1 MGNTRMTATI
11 VIPCYNEANRLP
23 VPAFQEFM
31 RNSPDIR
38 FLFVNDGSRDATL
51 EVLRK
56 LCAGSTTHTVLDL
69 PANGGKAEA
78 VRAGMLAA
86 IAQHQA
92 GIVGFWDADLATP
105 LSAIHDLL
113 AIMEQR
119 AELQFIFGARV
130 KLLGRDI
137 RRRPMRHY
145 LGRIFA
151 TAASLVLRLPI
162 YDTQCGA
169 KLFRVTP
176 ELGQI
181 LADRFRATW
190 VFDVELIARYLR
202 LPTVRRDTVE
212 SLIYEFPLYAWEDV
226 AGSKLRP
233 KDFLRAILDLY
244 RIYREG

>member
-1 MGNTRMTATI
+1 MGNTLMTATI

-23 VPAFQEFM
+23 VSAFQRFM
-31 RNSPDIR
+31 QEYPGIR

-51 EVLRK
+51 DVLHK
-56 LCAGSTTHTVLDL
+56 LCGDSSVHTVLDL

-78 VRAGMLAA
+78 VRAGMRAA
-86 IAQHQA
+86 ITANQA
-92 GIVGFWDADLATP
+92 EVVGFWDADLATP
-105 LSAIHDLL
+105 LPAILDLL
-113 AIMEQR
+113 GVMER
-119 AELQFIFGARV
+119 RPELQFVFGARV

-137 RRRPMRHY
+137 RRRPIRHY

-176 ELGQI
+176 ELRNI
-181 LADRFRATW
+181 LEARFRATW
-190 VFDVELIARYLR
+190 VFDVELIARFLR
-202 LPTVRRDTVE
+202 QPTVRREAAE
-212 SLIYEFPLYAWEDV
+212 SLIYEFPLHAWEDV
-226 AGSKLRP
+226 AGSKLKP